1 MKLMKQKW
9 IAALS
14 AVVLSVTG
22 LPVCSAAASGTAGDI
37 NLDGNLSISDAV
49 LMQRYLLNTRN
60 FTQEEWLAADMNEDK
75 TVNAFDLSL
84 LKHALLE
91 KGIVFDAE
99 DLLGNLVSRDV
110 AGAEADDAFVLAQTD
125 FALSL
130 LQHTAEDDQNTLIS
144 PYSVMQALAMT
155 ANGANG
161 ETKAEME
168 TALGGLP
175 LNELNEYLYTQ
186 RTSQPDSDSCK
197 LLTANSIWY
206 RDDAERL
213 QVSQDFLQTNADY
226 YDAAAYSAPFDDS
239 TVRDINS
246 WIAKNT
252 DFMIP
257 KMIDE
262 LDPATVMCL
271 INAVTFDAK
280 WQSPY
285 FENQISDG
293 TFTAYDGSTQTV
305 EMMYSDEYCYLEDEN
320 ATGFYKYYE
329 GGRYAFAALLPNEGI
344 TITEYL
350 DRLTPESLHETLANP
365 ERTSVITGLPKFSC
379 DYGNSL
385 NETLAAMGM
394 PGAFE
399 PSADFS
405 NMADTETGFLY
416 IGDVLHKTHID
427 VDENGT
433 RAGAATVVMME
444 DGCAPIGHEVVLD
457 RPFVYCIV
465 DTETSL
471 PVFMGTMLSMAE

>member
-1 MKLMKQKW
+1 MKQKW

-22 LPVCSAAASGTAGDI
+22 LPVCSAAAAGAAGDI

-49 LMQRYLLNTRN
+49 LMQRYLLNTRQ
-60 FTQEEWLAADMNEDK
+60 FTQDEWLAADMNKDK

-84 LKHALLE
+84 LKQALLE
-91 KGIVFDAE
+91 KGITFDAE
-99 DLLGNLVSRDV
+99 NLLENLVSRDV
-110 AGAEADDAFVLAQTD
+110 AGAEADEAFVLAQTD

-130 LQHTAEDDQNTLIS
+130 LQNTAENDKNTLIS

-175 LNELNEYLYTQ
+175 LDELNEHLYTQ
-186 RTSQPDSDSCK
+186 RTSQPDSDSSK

-206 RDDAERL
+206 RNDAERL
-213 QVSQDFLQTNADY
+213 QVSQNFLQTNADY
-226 YDAAAYSAPFDDS
+226 YGAAAYSAPFDDS

-252 DFMIP
+252 DYMIP
-257 KMIDE
+257 KMINE
-262 LDPATVMCL
+262 LDPTIVMCL

-285 FENQISDG
+285 FEDQVGDW

-305 EMMYSDEYCYLEDEN
+305 EMMYSDEYTYLEDEN

-344 TITEYL
+344 TVTEYL
-350 DRLTPESLHETLANP
+350 DGLTPESLHETLANP
-365 ERTSVITGLPKFSC
+365 EQTSVITGLPKFSC
-379 DYGNSL
+379 DYGNRL
-385 NETLAAMGM
+385 KDTLAAMGM
-394 PGAFE
+394 SGAFE
-399 PSADFS
+399 PTADFS
-405 NMADTETGFLY
+405 NMADTATGLLY
-416 IGDVLHKTHID
+416 IGDVLHKTHIA

-433 RAGAATVVMME
+433 RAGAATEIMMNA
-444 DGCAPIGHEVVLD
+444 GCIPMGHEVVLD

-471 PVFMGTMLSMAE
+471 PVFMGTMLSVNE

>member
-1 MKLMKQKW
+1 MKQKW

-22 LPVCSAAASGTAGDI
+22 LPVCSAAAAGAAGDI

-49 LMQRYLLNTRN
+49 LMQRYLLNTRQ
-60 FTQEEWLAADMNEDK
+60 FTQDEWLAADMNEDK

-84 LKHALLE
+84 LKQALLE
-91 KGIVFDAE
+91 KGITFDAE
-99 DLLGNLVSRDV
+99 DLLENLVSRDV
-110 AGAEADDAFVLAQTD
+110 AGAEADEAFVLAQID

-130 LQHTAEDDQNTLIS
+130 LQNTAENDKNTLIS

-175 LNELNEYLYTQ
+175 LDELNEHLYTQ
-186 RTSQPDSDSCK
+186 RSSQPDNDSCK

-226 YDAAAYSAPFDDS
+226 YGAAAYSAPFDDS

-252 DFMIP
+252 DYMIP
-257 KMIDE
+257 KLINE
-262 LDPATVMCL
+262 LDPTIVMCL

-285 FENQISDG
+285 FEDQVGDW

-305 EMMYSDEYCYLEDEN
+305 EMMYSDEYTYLEDEN

-344 TITEYL
+344 TVTEYL
-350 DRLTPESLHETLANP
+350 DGLTSESLHETLANP
-365 ERTSVITGLPKFSC
+365 EQTSVITGLPKFSC
-379 DYGNSL
+379 DYGNRL
-385 NETLAAMGM
+385 KDTLAAMGM
-394 PGAFE
+394 SGAFE
-399 PSADFS
+399 PTADFS
-405 NMADTETGFLY
+405 NMADTATGLLY
-416 IGDVLHKTHID
+416 IGDVLHKTHIA

-433 RAGAATVVMME
+433 RASAATVVMMT
-444 DGCAPIGHEVVLD
+444 DVCAPMGYEVVLD

-471 PVFMGTMLSMAE
+471 PVFMGTMLSINE